1 MVYLNIQNIKTQQP
15 LKKLNWKFMGPY
27 QIKKKL
33 SLYAYKLK
41 LPTKI
46 KIYPM
51 FHVSLLQPLKSKPLI
66 YKVPPPPP
74 VIIDNGNSSYFI
86 NLINDMR

>member
-1 MVYLNIQNIKTQQP
+1 
-15 LKKLNWKFMGPY
+15 MGLY

-46 KIYPM
+46 KIYLI
-51 FHVSLLQPLKSKPLI
+51 FYVSLLQPLKDKPI
-66 YKVPPPPP
+66 TYKVPPPPP
-74 VIIDNGNSSYFI
+74 IIVNNGNGSYFI
-86 NLINDMR
+86 NLINNM